1 MLVATV
7 PIEIYPVFLYAVAH
21 GHTVYKD
28 PQSGKVKLDECPY
41 CARHTMMSF
50 YPNTSKPEAKTI
62 FDGCPCGYRSHE
74 L

>member
-1 MLVATV
+1 MIVATV
-7 PIEIYPVFLYAVAH
+7 PIEVYPVFVYAVAH
-21 GHTVYKD
+21 GHTPFKD
-28 PQSGKVKLDECPY
+28 PGSGKVKLDECPY

-50 YPNTSKPEAKTI
+50 YPSMTRPKPETF